1 MSFKKIILEN
11 GLEIGGNRMSLEAE
25 QGCGGVAW
33 VSGAAKEWR
42 EVERLLC
49 NSSWQ
54 NRDSD
59 F

>member
-1 MSFKKIILEN
+1 
-11 GLEIGGNRMSLEAE
+11 MSLEAE

-33 VSGAAKEWR
+33 VSLAAREWR
-42 EVERLLC
+42 AVERLLC